1 MGFLIVSLSSI
12 RLTLFA
18 YGREAIF
25 SKNGMKGKKQ
35 DIMKDMI
42 RIVQCWIEHPVRKLD
57 QTFTYLYEGAVERG
71 CRVQISF
78 GARSVIGFVEEVT
91 ETEESRQEIE
101 ERLGMKLKDI
111 DAVLDEESLI
121 SEELH
126 DLALWMREE
135 TLSTAISC
143 FQAMLPGK
151 VKPASRSSS
160 AVKERW
166 VRLSEEEVSLTPKQ
180 LEAYLYV
187 KEHQPLAYSELRK
200 AFPNQARALIEKGA
214 LIAEERER
222 QASPL
227 SAAMPVGSLPL
238 SEEQQ
243 KAMAE
248 INSSNDDIY
257 LLQGVT
263 GSGKT
268 EIYLQLAAQ
277 ALAKGRQ
284 VLILVPEIALTP
296 QMIARVSERFREGLA
311 IYHSGLSDQE
321 KYEQYRLVKTHQAAI
336 VVGTR
341 SAVFLPFEDLGLIVL
356 DEEHDASY
364 KQDSQPCYHCRDI
377 AAFRGRWHHCKVIF
391 GSATPSLDS
400 YARALKKVYHLITLK
415 ERINRSLPEVTIV
428 PVREAIR
435 RGGSYILT
443 DVLKE
448 KMQERLARGEQ
459 IILLLNRRG
468 YSTQLRCRSCQE
480 VLKCPHCDLA
490 MSWHH
495 DIKRLKC
502 HTCGTEIRTPH
513 VCPVCGSHE
522 GFMSYGFGTQRL
534 QEEVQAA
541 FPAASIL
548 RMDADTTG
556 RKNSHRKILQAFADH
571 EADILLGTQMI
582 AKGLD
587 YPNVTLVGI
596 VNGDEGLS
604 RSDFRSCEVTFD
616 LLMQASGRS
625 GRGEKTGE
633 VVLQVYDPGHYA
645 VQSAAAQDYEA
656 FFYQEMKFRHAGQYP
671 PYTYLTALTVSSC
684 DQRQTDRLSLA
695 LKAGLSGDFQVIGI
709 VSLLK
714 INDRCR
720 SRILLKGKD
729 VEKMRTAIRS
739 FMAETDLDLKGLK
752 IDINPLYLD

>member
-1 MGFLIVSLSSI
+1 
-12 RLTLFA
+12 
-18 YGREAIF
+18 
-25 SKNGMKGKKQ
+25 
-35 DIMKDMI
+35 MI
-42 RIVQCWIEHPVRKLD
+42 RIVHCWSEHPVRKLD
-57 QTFTYLYEGAVERG
+57 QTFTYLYEGNVERG

-78 GARSVIGFVEEVT
+78 GSRRLIGFVDSVEES
-91 ETEESRQEIE
+91 EESREEIE
-101 ERLGMKLKDI
+101 ARFGMKLKDI
-111 DAVLDEESLI
+111 EGVLDEESLI
-121 SEELH
+121 TDELH
-126 DLALWMREE
+126 DLAMWMRDE
-135 TLSTAISC
+135 TLSPAIAC
-143 FQAMLPGK
+143 FQTMLPGK
-151 VKPASRSSS
+151 VKPAGGRRSTVS
-160 AVKERW
+160 ERW
-166 VRLSEEEVSLTPKQ
+166 VRLSDKEVSLTPKQ

-187 KEHQPLAYSELRK
+187 KEHQPLTYSELRK
-200 AFPNQARALIEKGA
+200 HYPNQARILIEKEA
-214 LIAEERER
+214 VIAEEKEREGKALY
-222 QASPL
+222 ASEPE
-227 SAAMPVGSLPL
+227 ASLPL
-238 SEEQQ
+238 SAEQQ
-243 KAMAE
+243 KAMDE
-248 INSSNDDIY
+248 IRNSDDSVF

-268 EIYLQLAAQ
+268 EIYLQLAAE
-277 ALAKGRQ
+277 ALQKGKQ

-296 QMIARVSERFREGLA
+296 QMISRVRERFREGLA

-321 KYEQYRLVKTHQAAI
+321 KYEQYRLVKTRQASI

-341 SAVFLPFEDLGLIVL
+341 SAVFLPFADLGLIVL

-364 KQDSQPCYHCRDI
+364 KQDSQPCYHCRSV
-377 AAFRGRWHHCKVIF
+377 AMHRGLFHHCKVIL

-400 YARALKKVYHLITLK
+400 YARALKKVYHLVVLK
-415 ERINRSLPEVTIV
+415 ERINRTMPEVTIV
-428 PVREAIR
+428 PVRDSIR

-443 DVLKE
+443 DVLKD
-448 KMQERLARGEQ
+448 KMRDRLQKKEQ

-468 YSTQLRCRSCQE
+468 YSAQLRCRSCQE

-495 DIKRLKC
+495 DIRPLKC
-502 HTCGTEIRTPH
+502 HTCGTEMHTPSA
-513 VCPVCGSHE
+513 CPVCGSKA

-534 QEEVQAA
+534 QEEVQKE
-541 FPAASIL
+541 FPEARIL

-556 RKNSHRKILQAFADH
+556 RKNAHAGILQAFADH

-587 YPNVTLVGI
+587 YPDVTLVGI

-625 GRGEKTGE
+625 GRGEKNGE

-645 VQSAAAQDYEA
+645 VQCAARQDYET

-671 PYTYLTALTVSSC
+671 PYTYLAALTVSSR
-684 DQRQTDRLSLA
+684 DQRQTDRLALA
-695 LKAGLSGDFQVIGI
+695 LKASLSGNFQVIGV

-729 VEKMRTAIRS
+729 EEEMRRAIRR
-739 FMAETDLDLKGLK
+739 FIDETDLDLKGLK
-752 IDINPLYLD
+752 IDIDPLYLD